1 MNLIK
6 LDQITKSYA
15 DRLILQQVGFNVQEG
30 DKIGIVGVNGSGK
43 STLMRIIAG
52 LEKPDSG
59 QVTSMRGLRLEYLP
73 QQPDLPGDATILEAV
88 LHGYSPLMRLVRDYE
103 TAAVL
108 LNEHPEDPA
117 LQKRLVQLS
126 ARMDETDGWNLD
138 HEAKTV
144 LTRLGLEQFGRKVAD
159 LSGGQ
164 KKRVAI
170 AAALINPA
178 DLLLLDEPTNHLDP
192 DTVEWLEQY
201 LRAFKGALL
210 MVTHDRYFLERVTG
224 IMLELDQTRLYRYEA
239 NYEKW
244 LEQKAEREEQALAAE
259 MKRENLMRRE
269 LAWIRR
275 GAQARS
281 TKQKARIE
289 RFEKLEQQAVVT
301 GGAVLDPA
309 AAASRLGR
317 KTLILE
323 HIGISLGGRRL
334 IRDFS
339 TIMDR
344 RERLGL
350 IGPNGC
356 GKTTLLKI
364 IAGLIKPDE
373 GTRDI
378 GSTVKIGLFTQE
390 SATVGPD
397 LRVIEWLRQ
406 TAEVIQTD
414 EGTFTAA
421 QMLERFLFPPAL
433 QWTPVRLLSGGE
445 RRRLDLLQVL
455 MQAPNVLLLDEPTND
470 LDIMTLSILEDY
482 LEHFSGAVWV
492 VSHDR
497 YFLDRVVNKIL
508 AFEDHGCLRCYEG
521 GYQAYRQQIDRLQR
535 DQAEQPAP
543 AGENTADQTA
553 GSHASHQ
560 TVVRMTMNE
569 KYEYERIDGRLADLE
584 QRLQT
589 LRRQMDESASDYLR
603 LQTLS
608 PELERIGAEYDE
620 AMTRWVYLTELAEK
634 ISQQNDNRQP
644 GVLITE
650 K

>member
-1 MNLIK
+1 MNLIT
-6 LDQITKSYA
+6 LDQITKTYA
-15 DRLILQQVGFNVQEG
+15 DRLILQQVGFSVQDG

-52 LEKPDSG
+52 LEKPDEG
-59 QVTSMRGLRLEYLP
+59 QITPMRGLRLEYLS
-73 QQPDLPGDATILEAV
+73 QQPDLPEGATVLEAV
-88 LHGYSPLMRLVRDYE
+88 LHGHSPLMRLVRDYE
-103 TAAVL
+103 MAAVL
-108 LNEHPEDPA
+108 LDDHPDDPA
-117 LQKRLVQLS
+117 LQNRLVQLS
-126 ARMDETDGWNLD
+126 ARMDDTGGWNLD

-144 LTRLGLEQFGRKVAD
+144 LTRLGLEQFSQPAAS

-164 KKRVAI
+164 KKRLAI

-178 DLLLLDEPTNHLDP
+178 DLLILDEPTNHLDP

-201 LRAFKGALL
+201 LHAFKGALL

-244 LEQKAEREEQALAAE
+244 LEQKAEREEQALAVE
-259 MKRENLMRRE
+259 MKRENLLRRE

-289 RFEKLEQQAVVT
+289 RFEKLEQQS
-301 GGAVLDPA
+301 GAKNNAALDPA
-309 AAASRLGR
+309 AAATRLGR
-317 KTLILE
+317 KTLILDK
-323 HIGISLGGRRL
+323 IGISLGGRRL

-339 TIMDR
+339 MIIDR

-364 IAGLIKPDE
+364 IAGLTEPDE
-373 GTRDI
+373 GSREI
-378 GSTVKIGLFTQE
+378 GSTVKIGFFTQE
-390 SATVGPD
+390 STAADPD
-397 LRVIEWLRQ
+397 IRVIEWLRQ

-414 EGTFTAA
+414 EGSFTAA

-470 LDIMTLSILEDY
+470 LDIMTLSVLEDY
-482 LEHFSGAVWV
+482 LEHFNGAVWV

-497 YFLDRVVNKIL
+497 YFLDRVVNRIL
-508 AFEDHGCLRCYEG
+508 AFEDKGCLRRYEG
-521 GYQAYRQQIDRLQR
+521 GYQAYREQKDLLLQNQADPAQTADTAA
-535 DQAEQPAP
+535 DQA
-543 AGENTADQTA
+543 
-553 GSHASHQ
+553 GSGHASHQ

-569 KYEYERIDGRLADLE
+569 KYEYARIDSRLAELE

-589 LRRQMDESASDYLR
+589 LRRQADESASDYLR
-603 LQTLS
+603 LQALS
-608 PELERIGAEYDE
+608 PELERISAEYDE
-620 AMTRWVYLTELAEK
+620 AMARWVYLTELAEMIDK
-634 ISQQNDNRQP
+634 
-644 GVLITE
+644 
-650 K
+650 